1 MGLNFEYL
9 EGQTPI
15 DEEEKLGLKVPI
27 VSVKRELD
35 EFEQKNIE
43 DAMLWSLSNRW
54 EARTVFST
62 EFLKKV
68 HKQMFKQVWSW
79 AGQYRMT
86 NKNIGVEYWKVASEA
101 KQLIDDAHHWY
112 EYNVYD
118 RLELAIRFKHRLV
131 SIHCF
136 PNGNG
141 RHSRLMADIVMSHV
155 YSQPVYT
162 WGSRLSLPASEVRS
176 KYISAL
182 KQADQGE
189 FTPLIEFAG
198 S

>member
-54 EARTVFST
+54 EARTVFSA

-112 EYNVYD
+112 EYNVYV

-141 RHSRLMADIVMSHV
+141 RHSRLMADIIMSHV
-155 YSQPVYT
+155 YKQPVFT
-162 WGSRLSLPASEVRS
+162 WGSRSSLPASEIRS
-176 KYISAL
+176 TYIRAL
-182 KQADQGE
+182 KQADRGE
-189 FTPLIEFAG
+189 FGPLIEFAE

>member
-1 MGLNFEYL
+1 MGLNLEYL

-27 VSVKRELD
+27 VSIKRELD

-43 DAMLWSLSNRW
+43 DAMMWSLNNRW
-54 EARTVFST
+54 EARSVFST
-62 EFLKKV
+62 DFLKKV
-68 HKQMFKQVWSW
+68 HRQMFNQVWSW

-86 NKNIGVEYWKVASEA
+86 NKNIGVEFWKVASEA
-101 KQLIDDAHHWY
+101 KQLIDDANHWY

-118 RLELAIRFKHRLV
+118 QLEMAVRFKHRLV

-141 RHSRLMADIVMSHV
+141 RHSRLMADIIMSHV
-155 YSQPVYT
+155 YKQPVFT

-189 FTPLIEFAG
+189 FAPLIEFAG